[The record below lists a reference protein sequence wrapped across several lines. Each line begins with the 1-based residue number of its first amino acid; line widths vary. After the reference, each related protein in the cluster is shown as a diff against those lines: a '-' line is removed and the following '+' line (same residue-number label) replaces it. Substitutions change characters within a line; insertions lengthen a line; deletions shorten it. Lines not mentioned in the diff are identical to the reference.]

1 MQGLPDPDTEAHADG
16 SVSMYSQ
23 SGHMGGEDDPTTDY
37 DEGAI
42 RFGRMTNTTD
52 FTKMY
57 STSTGDMTRDLDDPY
72 AFEKKPLH
80 YIPGYTGHLPLN
92 RERFG
97 INYREASADTIAMQK
112 KKGVHHP
119 VVALDKPPPNYFGV
133 GKQRPL
139 NRSQKFVAADQVA
152 QEEAT
157 DEQQSYPQPHSQGP
171 YGVYPT
177 DTWVGQMDF
186 VTTSS
191 RVAPNN
197 KADDPQSL
205 ASRIAHRR
213 VARTKRNLNGGLFR
227 PDPYDDSTVDDI
239 AALDPRLKILQS
251 RTEYRSEASAEMQT
265 SSEELFDMRDDGA
278 CYSGVH
284 AMG

>member
-1 MQGLPDPDTEAHADG
+1 MSFASGSDGLG
-16 SVSMYSQ
+16 L
-23 SGHMGGEDDPTTDY
+23 GEDDPDTDY

-42 RFGRMTNTTD
+42 RFGTISGDQTD
-52 FTKMY
+52 FTEMY
-57 STSTGDMTRDLDDPY
+57 STSSGAMTRDLDDPY
-72 AFEKKPLH
+72 SFEKKPLH

-119 VVALDKPPPNYFGV
+119 VVALDRPAPNHFGDTKP
-133 GKQRPL
+133 KPL
-139 NRSQKFVAADQVA
+139 NRSQKFVPADEVA

-157 DEQQSYPQPHSQGP
+157 DEQLSHMFPHAQGP
-171 YGVYPT
+171 YGVYPD
-177 DTWVGQMDF
+177 DTWVAKLDY
-186 VTTSS
+186 VTTTSK
-191 RVAPNN
+191 VAPNN
-197 KADDPQSL
+197 VPDDPTSL

-213 VARTKRNLNGGLFR
+213 VARTKRNLNGGLFK

-251 RTEYRSEASAEMQT
+251 RTEYRSEASATMQT
-265 SSEELFDMRDDGA
+265 SSAELFDMRDDGA
-278 CYSGVH
+278 VYSGVN

>member
-1 MQGLPDPDTEAHADG
+1 MSSGL
-16 SVSMYSQ
+16 SL
-23 SGHMGGEDDPTTDY
+23 GEDDPDTDY
-37 DEGAI
+37 DEAAI
-42 RFGRMTNTTD
+42 RFGSIQGEGTD
-52 FTKMY
+52 FTAEY

-112 KKGVHHP
+112 KKGKHNP
-119 VVALDKPPPNYFGV
+119 VVPLDRPTPNHFKLQPG
-133 GKQRPL
+133 GSAPKPL
-139 NRSQKFVAADQVA
+139 NRSQKFVPADEVA

-157 DEQQSYPQPHSQGP
+157 EDQLSHLFPHAQGP
-171 YGVYPT
+171 YGVYPD
-177 DTWVGQMDF
+177 DTWVAKLDY

-191 RVAPNN
+191 KVAPNN
-197 KADDPQSL
+197 IPDDPTSL

-251 RTEYRSEASAEMQT
+251 RTEYRSDSSATMQT

-278 CYSGVH
+278 VYGGG
-284 AMG
+284 AALQ

>member
-1 MQGLPDPDTEAHADG
+1 MGDVGLGVSGMDFEAG
-16 SVSMYSQ
+16 Q
-23 SGHMGGEDDPTTDY
+23 SGLGLGEDDPDTDY
-37 DEGAI
+37 DEASI
-42 RFGRMTNTTD
+42 RFGTLNGDGTD
-52 FTKMY
+52 FTAMY
-57 STSTGDMTRDLDDPY
+57 STSSGAMARDLDDPY

-97 INYREASADTIAMQK
+97 INYREASADTIVMQK

-119 VVALDKPPPNYFGV
+119 VVPLDKPAPNHFGDT
-133 GKQRPL
+133 KPKPL
-139 NRSQKFVAADQVA
+139 NRSQKFVPADQVA

-157 DEQQSYPQPHSQGP
+157 DEQLSHPYPHSTGP
-171 YGVYPT
+171 YGVYPN
-177 DTWVGQMDF
+177 DTWVAKLDY

-191 RVAPNN
+191 KVAPDNRP
-197 KADDPQSL
+197 DDPTSL

-251 RTEYRSEASAEMQT
+251 RTEYRSGSAGMMQT
-265 SSEELFDMRDDGA
+265 SEAELVDMRDDGNV
-278 CYSGVH
+278 YSG
-284 AMG
+284 ANALG

>member
-1 MQGLPDPDTEAHADG
+1 MGE
-16 SVSMYSQ
+16 

-37 DEGAI
+37 DEGSI
-42 RFGRMTNTTD
+42 RFGHDSHTTD
-52 FTKMY
+52 FTAMY

-72 AFEKKPLH
+72 AFEKKPQH

-112 KKGVHHP
+112 KKGVHNP
-119 VVALDKPPPNYFGV
+119 VVPLDRPPPNYFAESKLKAV
-133 GKQRPL
+133 
-139 NRSQKFVAADQVA
+139 NRSQLFVPADQVA

-157 DEQQSYPQPHSQGP
+157 EDQFSYPQPHSQGP
-171 YGVYPT
+171 FGVYPT
-177 DTWVGQMDF
+177 DTWVGKMDWT
-186 VTTSS
+186 TTSS
-191 RVAPNN
+191 KVCPNN
-197 KADDPQSL
+197 KEDDPSSL

-251 RTEYRSEASAEMQT
+251 RSEYRADSTSDMMKTSAA
-265 SSEELFDMRDDGA
+265 ELFDMRDDGA
-278 CYSGVH
+278 VYSGLN
-284 AMG
+284 AMQ

>member
-1 MQGLPDPDTEAHADG
+1 MAAYGGVGMDSA
-16 SVSMYSQ
+16 
-23 SGHMGGEDDPTTDY
+23 SGHMGGDDDPDTDY

-42 RFGRMTNTTD
+42 RFGSIQRDVTD

-97 INYREASADTIAMQK
+97 INYREASADTINMQK
-112 KKGVHHP
+112 KKGVHNP
-119 VVALDKPPPNYFGV
+119 VVALDQPPPNYFGNT
-133 GKQRPL
+133 KPKPL
-139 NRSQKFVAADQVA
+139 NRSQLFVPAGEVA

-157 DEQQSYPQPHSQGP
+157 EEQQTHLHPHAQGP
-171 YGVYPT
+171 YGVYPN
-177 DTWVGQMDF
+177 DTWVAKLDY

-191 RVAPNN
+191 KCVPNN
-197 KADDPQSL
+197 KPDDPTSL

-213 VARTKRNLNGGLFR
+213 VARTKRNLNGGLFK

-251 RTEYRSEASAEMQT
+251 RTEYRSEASKEMITT
-265 SSEELFDMRDDGA
+265 SEQLFDMRDDGFV
-278 CYSGVH
+278 YSGVN